1 MKRGRVLRTNHNEQ
15 DTTATMIALPRTIR
29 IAMLN
34 ADTPVPNVVAKR
46 GSYGNIFHDLLVAA
60 ASRVAPHIT
69 IEAEDFDVVRGE
81 YPRSPSDFDTLLVTG
96 SASSSYDDIQWIH
109 KLDAY
114 LLDVYQN
121 YPQVR
126 LFGSCFGHQIICQS
140 ILSNYGAYVA
150 KNPQGWEI
158 GVHEIKVTPAYRK
171 ACYDQPSL
179 RLQFIHSD
187 NVNIPSPEALPSSWI
202 TMGST
207 DKCAIQGVYEPG
219 RVLTYQG
226 HFEFDRFI
234 NSETLKVFGAK
245 WDAQI
250 LQSALDNTDLD
261 DDSEV
266 AANMVVKFMME
277 GRQAVEGIGGLMTPP
292 L

>member
-1 MKRGRVLRTNHNEQ
+1 ML
-15 DTTATMIALPRTIR
+15 ALPRTIR

-34 ADTPVPNVVAKR
+34 ADTPVPNVAAKR

-69 IEAEDFDVVRGE
+69 IESEDFDVVRGE
-81 YPRSPSDFDTLLVTG
+81 YPRSPSDFDNILVTG
-96 SASSSYDDIQWIH
+96 SASSSYDDNQWIH

-121 YPQVR
+121 FPQVR

-140 ILSNYGAYVA
+140 ILRDCGAYVA

-158 GVHEIKVTPAYRK
+158 GVHEIKVSPAYRK

-187 NVNIPSPEALPSSWI
+187 NVNIPSPENLPSSWI

-207 DKCAIQGVYEPG
+207 DECAVQGVYEPG
-219 RVLTYQG
+219 RVLTFQG

-234 NSETLKVFGAK
+234 NSETLKTFGAK
-245 WDAQI
+245 WNAEI
-250 LQSALDNTDLD
+250 LQSALDNTDRE

-266 AANMVVKFMME
+266 AADMVVRFMVE

>member
-1 MKRGRVLRTNHNEQ
+1 MLAPPG
-15 DTTATMIALPRTIR
+15 TIR

-60 ASRVAPHIT
+60 TSRVAPHMT
-69 IEAEDFDVVRGE
+69 IESEDFDVVRGE
-81 YPRSPSDFDTLLVTG
+81 YPRTPSDFDTILVTG
-96 SASSSYDDIQWIH
+96 SASSSYDDNEWI
-109 KLDAY
+109 KRLDSY

-140 ILSNYGAYVA
+140 ILREHGAFVA

-158 GVHEIKVTPAYRK
+158 GVHEIRVTSAYRK

-187 NVNIPSPEALPSSWI
+187 NVNIASTEALPSSWTI
-202 TMGST
+202 MGST
-207 DKCAIQGVYEPG
+207 DKCAVQGVYEPG

-234 NSETLKVFGAK
+234 NSETLKVFGSQ
-245 WDAQI
+245 WDAELLQI
-250 LQSALDNTDLD
+250 ALDNVDRED
-261 DDSEV
+261 ESE
-266 AANMVVKFMME
+266 AAADMVVRFIME
-277 GRQAVEGIGGLMTPP
+277 GRQAVQGNGGLMTPP
-292 L
+292 V